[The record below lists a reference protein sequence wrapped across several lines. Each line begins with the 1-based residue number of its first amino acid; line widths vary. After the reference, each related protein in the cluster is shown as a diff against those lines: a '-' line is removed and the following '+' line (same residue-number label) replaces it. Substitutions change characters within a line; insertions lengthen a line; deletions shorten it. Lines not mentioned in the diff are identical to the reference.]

1 MRPTGNCAGYVT
13 SRWLLLRIPG
23 PASVTCLRRPS
34 QSRRRRVIDLHD
46 NDAGRPQV
54 GAMRPR
60 GPAHRNTSRKKQMAV
75 VGV

>member
-46 NDAGRPQV
+46 NDVGLFAQV
-54 GAMRPR
+54 LVFDA
-60 GPAHRNTSRKKQMAV
+60 ALNLAAEN
-75 VGV
+75 